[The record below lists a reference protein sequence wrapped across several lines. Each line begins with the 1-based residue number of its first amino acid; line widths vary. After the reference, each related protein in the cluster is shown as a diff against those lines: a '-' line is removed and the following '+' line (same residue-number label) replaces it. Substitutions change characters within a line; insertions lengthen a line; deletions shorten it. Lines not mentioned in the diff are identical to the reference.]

1 MPPATPAPTT
11 DEYLVSVR
19 REHPSSG
26 PRPLRLPRFTV
37 RRASG
42 AAERLLGRFFAASLV
57 LIGAALAS
65 MPVAEAFHARFATT
79 LCITAGLLGLGAGMF
94 ITSVVTTVWIE
105 NDPGPVIAQRNSI
118 DEQAFIPS
126 S

>member
-11 DEYLVSVR
+11 YEYLVSVR

-42 AAERLLGRFFAASLV
+42 AAERLLGRFFAAGLA
-57 LIGAALAS
+57 LIVAALAS
-65 MPVAEAFHARFATT
+65 LPVADAFHASFATT

-94 ITSVVTTVWIE
+94 ITSAVTNTWIR
-105 NDPGPVIAQRNSI
+105 NDPGPIIAQQNSI
-118 DEQAFIPS
+118 DERTFIPPS
-126 S
+126 